1 MSDAYITAYWR
12 TATYGTM
19 EEAIVSAIL
28 PSIPVIVDY
37 DIQAIANELI
47 VPVEVNGTIRY
58 VINDDVDFHGTINSA
73 YVGE

>member
-1 MSDAYITAYWR
+1 MADAYITAYWR
-12 TATYGTM
+12 TATYRTI
-19 EEAIVSAIL
+19 EEALISAIL
-28 PSIPVIVDY
+28 PSIPIIANY

-47 VPVEVNGTIRY
+47 EPVEVNGTIRY

>member
-1 MSDAYITAYWR
+1 MVDAYITAYWR
-12 TATYGTM
+12 TATYRTI
-19 EEAIVSAIL
+19 EEALISAIL
-28 PSIPVIVDY
+28 PSIPIIANY

-47 VPVEVNGTIRY
+47 EPVEVNGTIRY